1 MEKRMDASNI
11 SVNELAK
18 KFVDYIN
25 STPDEQLKE
34 SYINDVYE
42 NEDDDKCIGKFRLL
56 HLFDSTQNNE
66 YLTFTACF
74 FTDETG
80 IPKLTIHNI
89 EKGTL
94 ILECTYDASK
104 PSWIAEQNIPD
115 LYLSSI
121 TGMATKLRK
130 ILI

>member
-11 SVNELAK
+11 SINELAK

-66 YLTFTACF
+66 YLTFTVCF
-74 FTDETG
+74 FKDETG
-80 IPKLTIHNI
+80 TQKLTVHNI

-94 ILECTYDASK
+94 ILECTYTTDK
-104 PSWIAEQNIPD
+104 RWVAEQNIPD
-115 LYLSSI
+115 LYPSPVI
-121 TGMATKLRK
+121 TMATKLK
-130 ILI
+130 NILI